1 MKKILSFALALLI
14 VGGSMIAC
22 KDKKPEVPDDPETPC
37 THEDA
42 DTDYTCDKCGDELE
56 KPACTQHEDA
66 DTDYKCDKCGA
77 ELEKPAC
84 TQHEDADTD
93 YKCDKCGA
101 ELEKPACTQH
111 EDADTDYKCDKCG
124 AELEK
129 PVDPDQPG
137 DEPLEFTEV
146 DEQVK
151 AKVTVE
157 LRRAPAADAAN
168 IEDVLRVNQIV
179 KRVAISTN
187 GEWSKIYYEAEGLT
201 GYYYVPSIC
210 LEVYVEPG
218 QPGSDPS
225 DFVVIDPSETVYV
238 TTNDLNLRA
247 QPSKNGSVVARLAFG
262 TKLERI
268 GKNAEGWSKVVI
280 NGNEYYVSSEYLT
293 TEDVTGESFT
303 SLEEPENKTVT
314 ADTLK
319 IRTSPWM
326 DDMDENVVGYLRKGD
341 VVKCVAKSPDGYW
354 YRIELTEG
362 TFYYVGALYL
372 SGYVPGPIIPG
383 NPDEPD
389 QPDEPIRPAVEFT
402 TLTEP
407 VLMYAINKQGGVRV
421 YAEPDNLTA
430 TVKTLT
436 TGAAVRCVAV
446 STDGTWYK
454 VVLADNPSANFYIQS
469 ADLESGGK

>member
-22 KDKKPEVPDDPETPC
+22 NNKEPEVPDDPETPC

-42 DTDYTCDKCGDELE
+42 N
-56 KPACTQHEDA
+56 
-66 DTDYKCDKCGA
+66 TDYKCDKCGE

-84 TQHEDADTD
+84 TEHEDADAD
-93 YKCDKCGA
+93 DKCDKCGA
-101 ELEKPACTQH
+101 EIEKPACTEH
-111 EDADTDYKCDKCG
+111 EDADADDKCDKCG
-124 AELEK
+124 AEIEK
-129 PVDPDQPG
+129 PACTEHEDADADDKCDKCGAEIEKPADPEQPE
-137 DEPLEFTEV
+137 DIEFVEV
-146 DEQVK
+146 SEMVK
-151 AKVTVE
+151 ALVTVE

-168 IEDVLRVNQIV
+168 IADVLRINQV
-179 KRVAISTN
+179 VARVAVSTD
-187 GEWSKIYYEAEGLT
+187 GEWSKVYYEAEGLT
-201 GYYYVPSIC
+201 GYYYVPSNC
-210 LEVYVEPG
+210 LAVYVEPG

-225 DFVVIDPSETVYV
+225 DFVVISPAQTVYV
-238 TTNDLNLRA
+238 TTNDLNLRT
-247 QPSKNGSVVARLAFG
+247 QPSTNGAIVARLAFG

-268 GKNAEGWSKVVI
+268 GKNAAGWSKVLV
-280 NGNEYYVSSEYLT
+280 NGNEYYVSSDYLT
-293 TEDVTGESFT
+293 TEDVTGASFT
-303 SLEEPENKTVT
+303 LLEEPENKTVT

-326 DDMDENVVGYLRKGD
+326 DEMDENVAGYLRKGD

-372 SGYVPGPIIPG
+372 SGYIPGPIVPD
-383 NPDEPD
+383 NPDDPD
-389 QPDEPIRPAVEFT
+389 VPERPTVTFT

-407 VLMYAINKQGGVRV
+407 VLMYAVNKSGGVRV
-421 YAEPDNLTA
+421 YGEPDNLTA

-436 TGAAVRCVAV
+436 VGAAVRCVAV

-454 VVLADNPSANFYIQS
+454 VTFPENPSVSFYVQS